1 MVSFG
6 LPVYNAQK
14 YLRRLFN
21 SLLAQDYSNFEVVV
35 SDNASTDSTPDICK
49 EYISRGLPIRYHRN
63 SENIGQI
70 ANFNRVLELSRGRY
84 FRWIGSDDWL
94 ETSYTGQCVEQLEAH
109 PEQVGVTTY
118 QDHIT
123 DEGERD
129 YQEYTGKRLDS
140 PLPHLRFRQMVWFM
154 TAHYGYIDPIYTM
167 MRRDMLMTTQK
178 IRPIA
183 RMDQVLSVEIALLG
197 AFGHIPQ
204 CLSHRRREDFS
215 RTSAEELSGRYQPGT
230 KKNLVDPILGV
241 ATAFGSVVWKS
252 NLNTSAKLS
261 CLEAIVEFTGKRAS
275 RKFYLHGRA
284 IARSL
289 RRRLWSA
296 AEAKLTGKIVG

>member
-6 LPVYNAQK
+6 LPAYNAQK
-14 YLRRLFN
+14 YLRRLFD

-35 SDNASTDSTPDICK
+35 SDNASDDRTPEICQ
-49 EYISRGLPIRYHRN
+49 EYISRGLPVRYHRN

-70 ANFNRVLELSRGRY
+70 ANFNQVLEMARGRY

-94 ETSYTGQCVEQLEAH
+94 EPSYTRQCVEQLETDS
-109 PEQVGVTTY
+109 ELVGVTTY

-123 DEGERD
+123 DEGERH

-140 PLPHLRFRQMVWFM
+140 PIPQIRFRQMVWFM

-167 MRRDMLMTTQK
+167 MRRDMLIATQK
-178 IRPIA
+178 IRPVP
-183 RMDQVLSVEIALLG
+183 RMDQVLSVEISLLG

-215 RTSAEELSGRYQPGT
+215 RTTAKELSGRYQPGT

-241 ATAFGSVVWKS
+241 AAAFGSVVWKS
-252 NLNTSAKLS
+252 NLNASAKLS
-261 CLEAIVEFTGKRAS
+261 CLEAIVRFSWKRAS
-275 RKFYLHGRA
+275 RKFYLQARE
-284 IARSL
+284 IAGSL
-289 RRRLWSA
+289 RRRLRSA
-296 AEAKLTGKIVG
+296 AETKLTGKTVG